1 MADILCFD
9 KDFADI
15 LKDIN
20 TVTTN
25 GCISSLSDFDIFRG
39 TAIPSNNKYATI
51 EYNKWRLDGTR
62 SLIDTTK
69 TVTGYWS
76 DTVSGT
82 SFDSDYEGYKLDEE
96 RYLDITFENYH
107 TKQDIDGITLI
118 FRDNEDFASRF
129 RITLY
134 YDSKVKMS
142 WNVTN
147 NVSIVSQS
155 FSKFEETV
163 TDDSE
168 DTENDYSVGRFNKIR
183 FYFMAT
189 NNPNRCVSVS
199 NIRFGYA
206 MWLNEKSFYDLSVL
220 EEMSLVSDTIPIN
233 TLTFSVNA
241 DKNFIKKLSDCEYVE
256 LYYNNTQFGS
266 FYLQKI
272 EKSAVDNYTISCSDI
287 IQHLDSTSYSDKLF
301 VSTENKNISV
311 ADVIDDIMA
320 DVNVLYKC
328 DDLLINNSTSISIN
342 FTSVTKREAL
352 SQVLLSANVVCK
364 KLKNGSLWFGRI
376 DTKEIKRDISHNLF
390 SGYTIT
396 DNNPVSSISMSTS
409 IYKKGEKIDTSNLK
423 WTITERTKDYIIV
436 TISNMPSMITTED
449 ITVKFYFTIVFYQN
463 ISGST
468 VTVNRPY
475 SVTTSIRN
483 YLGKLDNKN
492 KPTESGKYLPE
503 KISVSTSSIS
513 IRIDRDALNRRTHI
527 GAYHYGTRPSNAI
540 GTKLI
545 GHDQNIINSDRD
557 ITPYLDFTLSELPKE
572 YADYSVTAYS
582 LDISNDGET
591 IAVSNPNILS
601 KKRNM
606 QELSIQTVEVAELTI
621 NGKKDN
627 VLDLLMDRYY
637 QYDKEFSG
645 TILADGLICGDTV
658 QLTLPDMGLVTGTI
672 TQLEYSLTNKLIA
685 GAKIW
690 LYYIEE

>member
-82 SFDSDYEGYKLDEE
+82 SFDSDYAGYKLDEE

-199 NIRFGYA
+199 NIRFGYVT
-206 MWLNEKSFYDLSVL
+206 WLNEKSFYDLSVL

-241 DKNFIKKLSDCEYVE
+241 DKTFIKKLSDCEYVE

-272 EKSAVDNYTISCSDI
+272 EKAAVDNYTISCSDI

-301 VSTENKNISV
+301 VSTEKKNISV

-328 DDLLINNSTSISIN
+328 DDLLINSTSISIN
-342 FTSVTKREAL
+342 FTSATKREAL
-352 SQVLLSANVVCK
+352 SQVLLSANAVCK

-376 DTKEIKRDISHNLF
+376 DTKEIKRDISYNLF

-396 DNNPVSSISMSTS
+396 DNNPVSLISMSTS
-409 IYKKGEKIDTSNLK
+409 IYTKGEKVDTSNLK
-423 WTITERTKDYIIV
+423 WTVTERTKDYIVVSIE
-436 TISNMPSMITTED
+436 NMPSLITTQD
-449 ITVKFYFTIVFYQN
+449 ITIKFYFTIVFYQN
-463 ISGST
+463 ISGSS

-483 YLGKLDNKN
+483 YLGELDTGN
-492 KPTESGKYLPE
+492 KPKESGKYLPE
-503 KISVSTSSIS
+503 KISVSTSGIS

-540 GTKLI
+540 GTNLI
-545 GHDQNIINSDRD
+545 GKDQNIIDSDSH

-582 LDISNDGET
+582 LNIADGDDVV
-591 IAVSNPNILS
+591 AVSNPNVSS

-606 QELSIQTVEVAELTI
+606 QELSIQTVEVAGLTI
-621 NGKKDN
+621 DGKEDN
-627 VLDLLMDRYY
+627 ILDLLMDRYY
-637 QYDKEFSG
+637 QYNKEFSG
-645 TILADGLICGDTV
+645 TILTDDLVCGDTV
-658 QLTLPDMGLVTGTI
+658 QLDLPDMGLVTGTI